1 MGVSRVEVHKREP
14 YWDGLSFGDAG
25 PYELIEGTAFFAIDP
40 GHPDNSLIADIDLAP
55 RNDAGMVCFSAPFRV
70 LRPVETSRGCRTV
83 FLDVVNRGRGRAF
96 KLVNDAPDDG
106 DPLDPPDPGNGFLMR
121 RGYTVVWCG
130 WQHDVPDVPGLLGID
145 VPRSVGED
153 GPAGGRMALTF
164 QPSAASDVQMLSE
177 RGHRPYP
184 TNHLEDWEATLTV
197 RDSEEG
203 EPRPVPR
210 DQWHFARIENGRRVP
225 DPAHIHLESGFQP
238 GLIYDVTFS
247 TSHAPVAGLGLLATR
262 DFISF
267 LRYGS
272 SEAGNPC
279 SGEVDL
285 ALGFGQSQSG
295 RLLRHLLYLG
305 LNLDEQG
312 RRVFDGVIAHVA
324 GARRGEFNQ
333 RFAQPSTAH
342 RRSMSNLFPF
352 TDVPET
358 DAELGATEGLLDR
371 QRAKGGV
378 PRIFLMNSASEYWWA
393 HLSLLHTDVGG
404 ARDLEPSDDV
414 RIYYYAGTQH
424 ASGNFPL
431 VSGQG
436 PGETR
441 GQQPFNWVD
450 YRPVLRASVANLDAW
465 VRSGTEPPPGCHP
478 RLSDGTLVP
487 PEAVAPAFRAI
498 PGVNFPVHLK
508 RFSRLRFNPAAGS
521 AENLPAGVGTPYPL
535 LAPAVDADGNE
546 VAGIRL
552 PDISVPLA
560 TNAGWNLRHPEVGAE
575 GQVIGTT
582 GATIP
587 FAATREER
595 ESRQDPRPSI
605 EERYDSREDY
615 LARVREA
622 ASGLA
627 ERGFLL
633 PEDLATVTGH
643 AGERFDALAA
653 AVRQPQPADD

>member
-1 MGVSRVEVHKREP
+1 MGVSRIEVHSRQP
-14 YWDGLSFGDAG
+14 YWGGKSFGDAG
-25 PYELIEGTAFFAIDP
+25 TYELIEGTAFFSVDRD
-40 GHPDNSLIADIDLAP
+40 HPDNSLIADIELAP
-55 RNDAGMVCFSAPFRV
+55 RNDAGMVCFSAPFRI
-70 LRPVETSRGCRTV
+70 LRPAETGRGCRTV

-96 KLVNDAPDDG
+96 KLINDAPDDG
-106 DPLDPPDPGNGFLMR
+106 APTEPPDPGNGFLMR
-121 RGYTVVWCG
+121 RGYTVAWCG

-145 VPRSVGED
+145 VPQAVRED
-153 GPAGGRMALTF
+153 GPVSGRMAVTF
-164 QPSAASDVQMLSE
+164 QPSVASDVQMLSE

-203 EPRPVPR
+203 EPRPLPR
-210 DQWHFARIENGRRVP
+210 DQWHFARVEAGRRVP

-238 GLIYDVTFS
+238 GRIYDVTFS
-247 TSHAPVAGLGLLATR
+247 TSHTPIAGLGLLATR

-272 SEAGNPC
+272 TEAGNPC
-279 SGEVDL
+279 AGEVDL

-305 LNLDEQG
+305 LNLDEGG
-312 RRVFDGVIAHVA
+312 RKVFDGVIAHVA

-352 TDVPET
+352 TDTPET

-371 QRAKGGV
+371 QRARGGV
-378 PRIFLMNSASEYWWA
+378 PRVFLMNSASEYWWA
-393 HLSLLHTDVGG
+393 HLSLIHTDVTA
-404 ARDLEPSDDV
+404 ARDIEPSDDI

-424 ASGNFPL
+424 ASGSFPL
-431 VSGQG
+431 AGGEG

-465 VRSGTEPPPGCHP
+465 VRSGVAPPPSCHP
-478 RLSDGTLVP
+478 RLSDGTLVA

-508 RFSRLRFNPAAGS
+508 RFSRLHFDPAAGS
-521 AENLPAGVGTPYPL
+521 PENLPAGIGSPYPI

-546 VAGIRL
+546 LAGIRL

-587 FAATREER
+587 FAVTREER
-595 ESRQDPRPSI
+595 ETRQDPRPSI
-605 EERYDSREDY
+605 EERYDSRDAY
-615 LARVREA
+615 LAQVKEA

-627 ERGFLL
+627 VQGFLL
-633 PEDLATVTGH
+633 SDDLATVTKH
-643 AGERFDALAA
+643 AQERFDYLSAGA
-653 AVRQPQPADD
+653 RQPQPADD